1 MPKNKKNSTK
11 LGKELIQSLGEAIS
25 WAKGEIIVPE
35 YEYTPPITVKV
46 ALVRK
51 RFGLSQTKF
60 ASAFGFN
67 VSTVRDWEQGRRT
80 PEGPARI
87 LLSIIDKHPEIVQEV
102 LRGYRQ

>member
-11 LGKELIQSLGEAIS
+11 LGKELIQSLGEAVS
-25 WAKGEIIVPE
+25 WAKGEIMVPE
-35 YEYTPPITVKV
+35 YEYVPPKMIKI
-46 ALVRK
+46 APMRK
-51 RFGLSQTKF
+51 RFGLSQIKF

-67 VSTVRDWEQGRRT
+67 VSTLRDWEQGRRT

-102 LRGYRQ
+102 LQDYR